1 LHWITSGEEK
11 SQKERSKCPPCT
23 VRSQSGICIL
33 GSDPEI
39 HAKQIQELFQAGA
52 TIVNIHSG
60 EADQKKVIA
69 FCGKEVLPRL
79 KNQQNAA

>member
-1 LHWITSGEEK
+1 M
-11 SQKERSKCPPCT
+11 
-23 VRSQSGICIL
+23 RSQSGIWIL

-60 EADQKKVIA
+60 EADQKKVIDFA
-69 FCGKEVLPRL
+69 ERKCFRD
-79 KNQQNAA
+79 